1 MREGEREVLEEVVSD
16 DSANWLPA
24 AAVTYLGHSPYM
36 TSARVKKYP
45 FVFNVNLEISLNLGT
60 NGIRILQKEGE
71 GSKNSKT
78 CGRHLWRA
86 HCRAADRDKFG
97 FCCGMRG
104 MSGIAKHFL
113 HYLSCLN

>member
-1 MREGEREVLEEVVSD
+1 MLEEVVSD

-24 AAVTYLGHSPYM
+24 AAATYLGDSPYM

-71 GSKNSKT
+71 GVKESKNMWTSSMEGPLP
-78 CGRHLWRA
+78 CRRPRQIRFLLRHARNE
-86 HCRAADRDKFG
+86 RN
-97 FCCGMRG
+97 
-104 MSGIAKHFL
+104 SEE
-113 HYLSCLN
+113 LSSLSLLS